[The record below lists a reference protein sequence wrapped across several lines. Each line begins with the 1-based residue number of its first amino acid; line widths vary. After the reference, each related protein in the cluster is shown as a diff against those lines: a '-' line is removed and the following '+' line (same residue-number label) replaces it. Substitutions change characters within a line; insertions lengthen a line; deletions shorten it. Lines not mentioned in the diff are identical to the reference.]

1 METGSKDKSPID
13 KLNDL
18 IVSMQHVDVKDKLIF
33 YRLLATMTNAWMS
46 LVKSIAVLE
55 AQEKN
60 AVLKKILGVFIKEL
74 QAWKNLSECLE
85 MYPQS
90 FSEAEVWVISS
101 WEKTWK
107 LNTVLLDLA
116 NQIEKMASI
125 SWKLK
130 SAMIY
135 PAFIIIVVIGVIA
148 VMMIMVVPK
157 LLDIFSDKSA
167 LPASTQML
175 IWVSDFLRA
184 YWLGVLIFLFIAYVW
199 IKIWK
204 KTPWWKYLYDLFLF
218 KVPIFWSM
226 MQKLVLS
233 QFSRLL
239 SWLIWSGVSIV
250 WAFQIVADGVW
261 NEVYRQRILLLK
273 EDVQQWI
280 KIWEALDGDKLFPP
294 MMVQMIQVWEQ
305 TAKVDQTI
313 LKVADFYDEQ
323 VDNMITTLNKLLEP
337 MIIVFLAVVVWWIAM
352 AIMQPIMN
360 LADTVSNW

>member
-1 METGSKDKSPID
+1 M
-13 KLNDL
+13 NDL
-18 IVSMQHVDVKDKLIF
+18 LMSMQHVSVKDKLIF
-33 YRLLATMTNAWMS
+33 YRLLSTMTNAWMS
-46 LVKSIAVLE
+46 IVKSVMVLE

-60 AVLKKILGVFIKEL
+60 AILKKILTVFIEEL
-74 QAWKNLSECLE
+74 QSGKNLSECLSL
-85 MYPQS
+85 YPGS
-90 FSEAEVWVISS
+90 FTEAEVWIVRSG
-101 WEKTWK
+101 EKTWK

-116 NQIEKMASI
+116 NQIEKMSSI

-135 PAFIIIVVIGVIA
+135 PAFILIVVIGVIA
-148 VMMIMVVPK
+148 VMMVMVVPK
-157 LLDIFSDKSA
+157 LLEIFSDKSA
-167 LPASTQML
+167 LPASTQTL
-175 IWVSDFLRA
+175 IAVSDFLA
-184 YWLGVLIFLFIAYVW
+184 GYWIGILICLGLMYIGV
-199 IKIWK
+199 KIWK
-204 KTPWWKYLYDLFLF
+204 QTPRGKYLFDLLIF
-218 KVPIFWSM
+218 KVPIFGEL

-239 SWLIWSGVSIV
+239 SGLIGSGISIV

-261 NEVYRQRILLLK
+261 NEVYRQRILLLQ

-294 MMVQMIQVWEQ
+294 MMIQMIQVWEQ
-305 TAKVDQTI
+305 TAKLDETI

-323 VDNMITTLNKLLEP
+323 VDNMIATLNKLLEP